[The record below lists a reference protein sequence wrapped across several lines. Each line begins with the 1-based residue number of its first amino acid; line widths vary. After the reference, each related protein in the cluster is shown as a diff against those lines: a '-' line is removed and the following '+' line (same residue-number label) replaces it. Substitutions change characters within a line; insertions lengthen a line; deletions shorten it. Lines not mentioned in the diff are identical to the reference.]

1 MARAVGNTVVF
12 CAKIGVPPGF
22 GQVAPGCDRDHIKPL
37 YDKAKNPP
45 KVVAIVRPL
54 WYVYPMKKSEK
65 PQRQKA
71 NVIRVQ
77 ELRRSNA
84 TSRHKSVM
92 DYRRKP
98 KHPNR
103 GWDE

>member
-1 MARAVGNTVVF
+1 MIYKNIQKF
-12 CAKIGVPPGF
+12 NKSHHCFIIILDLYSLGF
-22 GQVAPGCDRDHIKPL
+22 ISHLRPL
-37 YDKAKNPP
+37 RKYPRTLAL
-45 KVVAIVRPL
+45 VRPS

-103 GWDE
+103 GWGE